1 MAVNLE
7 DPSNSRNLRDFLY
20 LYNVLTEQCFERCV
34 KRFHDKSLTKGETE
48 CANQCTDRYVAFNQK
63 LMFTFVQHQNKKNKA
78 LEEATQA
85 AIAAGNLPPQMAA
98 PAAGNLPPQMAAP

>member
-1 MAVNLE
+1 MLSVIIEYKLIIQLE
-7 DPSNSRNLRDFLY
+7 YFILY
-20 LYNVLTEQCFERCV
+20 FQ
-34 KRFHDKSLTKGETE
+34 TE

-98 PAAGNLPPQMAAP
+98 P